1 MIKVIIEREI
11 DSGME
16 TTYEDAIKNT
26 LRAILEAPGY
36 TSGATYKDVENPN
49 RRFIITN
56 WQSLEDWQIW
66 ARSQQR
72 SDVVAAVRA
81 TLRQPEKVT
90 ILTA

>member
-36 TSGATYKDVENPN
+36 TSGATYKDAENPN
-49 RRFIITN
+49 RHFIITN

>member
-1 MIKVIIEREI
+1 M
-11 DSGME
+11 
-16 TTYEDAIKNT
+16 
-26 LRAILEAPGY
+26 P
-36 TSGATYKDVENPN
+36 TYKDAENPN

>member
-36 TSGATYKDVENPN
+36 TSGATYKDAENPN